1 MTDTTGKPVATV
13 LELTLT
19 IVFVLGCLTV
29 ILLLYLPKKIEA
41 RVLGV
46 HWVYDVY
53 VYDTIYD
60 PINGY
65 DSVYKTKYQTVGESK
80 GVVSPAYILSDNEYT
95 RENVTYFVDFLDKD
109 GEVNYFAVSKDMFME
124 ATANTDILIYVSS
137 GKVIKIVAVS

>member
-1 MTDTTGKPVATV
+1 M
-13 LELTLT
+13 
-19 IVFVLGCLTV
+19 
-29 ILLLYLPKKIEA
+29 
-41 RVLGV
+41 
-46 HWVYDVY
+46 Y